1 QPDRSDVTAL
11 MAMSRNRI
19 VTDTFEPGSIFKII
33 TLAAALD
40 SGAVTMD
47 STFECSGSLRF
58 RTESIKCWKRGGH
71 GHQTLAEACQNSCNC
86 AFMQM
91 ALAMGVDTFY
101 DYIYAFG
108 FGSKTSS
115 GVPGE
120 DTGDVIHR
128 KYIRDTDLARIGF
141 GQSIT
146 VTPLQMV
153 NAAAAA
159 INGGI
164 LWQPYIIDSITTNEA
179 DGTSVV
185 IEHNEPKELRRVIQ
199 SETSEKVRLLL
210 QSVVDHGSGS
220 NAQTTAAPSYEY
232 FASQSGPTT
241 RRYRLAKV
249 RTSS

>member
-1 QPDRSDVTAL
+1 

-71 GHQTLAEACQNSCNC
+71 GHQTLAEACENSCNC

-108 FGSKTSS
+108 FGSETDS

-153 NAAAAA
+153 NAASAA
-159 INGGI
+159 INC
-164 LWQPYIIDSITTNEA
+164 
-179 DGTSVV
+179 
-185 IEHNEPKELRRVIQ
+185 
-199 SETSEKVRLLL
+199 
-210 QSVVDHGSGS
+210 GS
-220 NAQTTAAPSYEY
+220 
-232 FASQSGPTT
+232 
-241 RRYRLAKV
+241 
-249 RTSS
+249 RTSSTPSPRARRMDRRLSSSTTNPRRSGASSSPKPPKRFASSCNRSSITAAVPMRRSPAIRSAAKPAPHRNTMRTARCRARS